1 MAPCEPLRVCG
12 WFFQAS
18 HACGSDKIT
27 RLQMPENPIHEVEE
41 PLQARRYRVSG
52 TVQGVGFRY
61 FASRT
66 ARQLGI
72 TGYAKNLRDGRV
84 EVYAIGTQ
92 EKLASLR
99 KELQRGPRS
108 AVVSDVTEED
118 AAIEPRF
125 ERGFSI
131 EHDSL
136 EV

>member
-1 MAPCEPLRVCG
+1 M
-12 WFFQAS
+12 S
-18 HACGSDKIT
+18 
-27 RLQMPENPIHEVEE
+27 ENPIHEVKET
-41 PLQARRYRVSG
+41 LQARRYRISG

-108 AVVSDVTEED
+108 AVVSDVMEED
-118 AAIEPRF
+118 AAIEPKF
-125 ERGFSI
+125 EQGFSI
-131 EHDSL
+131 ERDSL
-136 EV
+136 DV